1 MGPEKQFENK
11 IKSIIRKAGGWCFKY
26 WGGSASNGKVFTV
39 RGLPDIM
46 GCIRG
51 RFIGIEVKSETG
63 KPSDIQLERLQEIR
77 DAGGVA
83 IVAFPQEEDLIVWMI
98 NRLSA
103 GQDVTDLQRE
113 INEVAR
119 THYDKKGQ
127 KNRSVS
133 PKRNGGV
140 LQGPDRE

>member
-11 IKSIIRKAGGWCFKY
+11 IKAIIRKAGGFCFKY

-51 RFIGIEVKSETG
+51 RFIGIEVKAENG
-63 KPSDIQLERLQEIR
+63 KPSDIQLERLEEIR
-77 DAGGVA
+77 NAGGVA

-113 INEVAR
+113 INMMAEE
-119 THYDKKGQ
+119 HYAKKQ
-127 KNRSVS
+127 KSHRISSKRS
-133 PKRNGGV
+133 GGV
-140 LQGPDRE
+140 LQG

>member
-11 IKSIIRKAGGWCFKY
+11 IKALIKRTGGFCFKY

-51 RFIGIEVKSETG
+51 RFIGIEVKAENG

-77 DAGGVA
+77 DAGGIG

-113 INEVAR
+113 INMMAEG
-119 THYDKKGQ
+119 HYAKTRKSHRVSQ
-127 KNRSVS
+127 ERS
-133 PKRNGGV
+133 GGV
-140 LQGPDRE
+140 LPG